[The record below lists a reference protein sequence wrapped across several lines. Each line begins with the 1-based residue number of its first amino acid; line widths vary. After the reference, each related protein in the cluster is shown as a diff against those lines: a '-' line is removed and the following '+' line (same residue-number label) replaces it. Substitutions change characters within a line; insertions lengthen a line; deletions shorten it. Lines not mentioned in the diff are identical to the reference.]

1 MGYAVAMK
9 LRAIASRLSI
19 IALLLAATLACRMGG
34 SDQKSDQ
41 KSSSSTTS
49 SWKVGDRVDVEWNG
63 TWWKGE
69 ILEARSGN
77 MYKVHYTGWAS
88 SWDEVVTSARIRPL
102 TAGSK
107 RGTGR

>member
-1 MGYAVAMK
+1 MK
-9 LRAIASRLSI
+9 LNAIASRLSI

-41 KSSSSTTS
+41 KSSSSTNTAWS
-49 SWKVGDRVDVEWNG
+49 VGDRVDVEWNG

-69 ILEARSGN
+69 ILEVRGGN

-88 SWDEVVTSARIRPL
+88 SWDEVVAGRRIRPL